1 MAEDDFELWLG
12 RISADRPFAHQV
24 RKAVNLAGK
33 SVRKSTP
40 RARRFD
46 GSRIGRGAGVGRLL
60 STSDRVAGSRSRRV
74 VVKARFVKL
83 AGKGAKAAAAH
94 MRYLQRDGTTREGER
109 GTLYGPA
116 SDVADGKEFL
126 ERGSRDRHQFRFI
139 VAPEDG
145 AQYEDLKPL
154 VRRWMSQV
162 EHDLG
167 TKLDWVA
174 VDHFNTGHPHSHV
187 LVRGVDDRGK
197 DLIIAREYI
206 SHGLAG
212 RAAEL
217 VNLDLGPRTDREIF
231 EAQKAEIRQ
240 ERLTGIDRRLLVGRD
255 ADGLV
260 SSWHHDSIEQSLRAA
275 RLGTLNRM
283 GLATDHAHG
292 RYRLA
297 DDLEKTLRTMGRRG
311 DIIATMHEQLKQR
324 APDVPPQDYAIYD
337 PAEGKPL
344 VGRVIAHGLSDE
356 HADRHYMIVAATDGR
371 SHYVELGNRPLSERL
386 DSPEIVRVNPVVPV
400 VRDVDRTIAEV
411 AAANDSIYSIDY
423 HLRHD
428 ATATMRFAEAH
439 VRRLEAMRRGGGV
452 AERLADGSWKIARD
466 HLDRALAF
474 ERRAAEV
481 RPVEIEALSVLPID
495 QLPRHDGVTWLD
507 EQQVAKDSEQLER
520 GFGGQVRQAIALRRQ
535 WLIEQGLAWREGDA
549 IHFRGGMIGEL
560 RQRELRL
567 VAGQLS
573 KELGL
578 EYAEHRGGAIEGV
591 YRRAVQ
597 VGSAKFAVIEKSRE
611 FTLVPWRPVLE
622 KQIGR
627 NVSGIDRAG
636 TISWTFGR
644 QRAGPEI
651 GGI

>member
-33 SVRKSTP
+33 SVRKSAART
-40 RARRFD
+40 RRFD

-60 STSDRVAGSRSRRV
+60 STSDRFAGFRSRRV
-74 VVKARFVKL
+74 VVKARYVKL

-109 GTLYGPA
+109 GTLYGPT
-116 SDVADGKEFL
+116 SDVAGGREFL
-126 ERGSRDRHQFRFI
+126 ARGSGDRYQFRFI

-154 VRRWMSQV
+154 VRRWMSQA

-197 DLIIAREYI
+197 DLIIAREYV

-217 VNLDLGPRTDREIF
+217 VNLDLGPRTDREIL
-231 EAQKAEIRQ
+231 EARQREIAQ
-240 ERLTGIDRRLLVGRD
+240 ERFTGIDRRLLLARGP
-255 ADGLV
+255 DGLV
-260 SSWHHDSIEQSLRAA
+260 SSWHRDSIEQSLRAA
-275 RLGTLNRM
+275 RLGTLARM
-283 GLATDHAHG
+283 GLATEEGRG

-297 DDLEKTLRTMGRRG
+297 DDLEQTLRTMGRRG
-311 DIIATMHEQLKQR
+311 DIIAEMHDQLKR
-324 APDVPPQDYAIYD
+324 SAPDIPPQDYAIYD
-337 PAEGKPL
+337 PTEGKPL
-344 VGRVIAHGLSDE
+344 VGRVAARGLADE
-356 HADRHYMIVAATDGR
+356 HADRHYMIVAATDGL
-371 SHYVELGNRPLSERL
+371 SHYVELGNRSLSEML
-386 DSPEIVRVNPVVPV
+386 DSPEIVRVIPVVPA

-411 AAANDSIYSIDY
+411 AAANGGIYGIDN
-423 HLRHD
+423 HLRYD
-428 ATATMRFAEAH
+428 TTASIRFAEAH

-452 AERLADGSWKIARD
+452 AERLPDGSWKIAGD
-466 HLDRALAF
+466 HPDRALEF
-474 ERRAAEV
+474 ERRAAAA
-481 RPVEIEALSVLPID
+481 RPVEIETLSALPID
-495 QLPRHDGVTWLD
+495 RLPRHNGVTWLD
-507 EQQVAKDSEQLER
+507 EQQAAEEPEQLER
-520 GFGGQVRQAIALRRQ
+520 GFGAQVRQAMGLRRQ

-549 IHFRGGMIGEL
+549 IHFRAGMIGEL
-560 RQRELRL
+560 RQRELRQ

-573 KELGL
+573 RELGL
-578 EYAEHRGGAIEGV
+578 EYTEHRGGAIEGI
-591 YRRAVQ
+591 YRKAVQ

-627 NVSGIDRAG
+627 NVSGIERAG